1 MPQLED
7 TRKLV
12 AKTAPTGSDLIAILD
27 VAEAG
32 NSPVKKSTLTQIFQA
47 AVDALP
53 GPYVDDAAAA
63 SGGVAVD
70 QAYKQGDGFTASY
83 VAIRVS

>member
-12 AKTAPTGSDLIAILD
+12 AKTTPTGSDLIAILD

-32 NSPVKKSTLTQIFQA
+32 NSPVKKATLAQLFQA

-53 GPYVDDAAAA
+53 GPFPDDSTAATN
-63 SGGVAVD
+63 GVAVGGS
-70 QAYKQGDGFTASY
+70 YLQGDGVISSY
-83 VAIRVS
+83 VAIRTT

>member
-12 AKTAPTGSDLIAILD
+12 AKTAPSGSDLLAVLD

-32 NSPVKKSTLTQIFQA
+32 NNPVKKATLAQIFQA
-47 AVDALP
+47 AVTALP
-53 GPYVDDAAAA
+53 GPFADDSAAAA
-63 SGGVAVD
+63 GGVALGG
-70 QAYKQGDGFTASY
+70 AYKNNSAGFGV
-83 VAIRVS
+83 VAYRAV